1 MPAPKKPATPASPDI
16 PRVLANAL
24 YACSFMTWKR
34 VDGPTAPKG
43 ETVQVEAF
51 EGKTD
56 EELVGMTDGGVFML
70 DGVKSFSFD
79 VVEARGW
86 SVTLVRMRE
95 PGSPKYRYDGAAVC
109 VRTGTMIHLGAYAKH
124 AYGIALDL
132 VDNPA

>member
-1 MPAPKKPATPASPDI
+1 MPASKKPAASPDI
-16 PRVLANAL
+16 PRTLANAL

-34 VDGPTAPKG
+34 VDGPPKPKG

-56 EELVGMTDGGVFML
+56 EELVGMHDGGVFTL
-70 DGVKSFSFD
+70 DGVKTFSFD
-79 VVEARGW
+79 AVEARGW
-86 SVTLVRMRE
+86 SVTLVRMWE
-95 PGSPKYRYDGAAVC
+95 PGSPKSRYDGAAVC
-109 VRTGTMIHLGAYAKH
+109 VRTATMIHLGAYAKH